1 MMTIT
6 LENIDIVRER
16 AGVSYKEAKEALEAT
31 NNDVVEAIVLLEQ
44 RTGQSWITHA
54 QIKGSE
60 LVDQIKLLVRE
71 GNVRRIRIRQD
82 DKILLEF
89 PVTAGAIGA
98 LLVPQI
104 AAVGVLAA
112 LIARCTIEVEK
123 DEGPAADQP
132 IMPEADDESMQ

>member
-1 MMTIT
+1 MTIT

-31 NNDVVEAIVLLEQ
+31 NNDVVEAIILLEQ
-44 RTGQSWITHA
+44 KTGQSWITYA

-60 LVDQIKLLVRE
+60 LVDQIKQLVRE

-82 DKILLEF
+82 DKVLLEF

-98 LLVPQI
+98 LIVPQL

-112 LIARCTIEVEK
+112 LIARCTIEIEK
-123 DEGPAADQP
+123 ADDPVPAQP
-132 IMPEADDESMQ
+132 IITEIDKEIME